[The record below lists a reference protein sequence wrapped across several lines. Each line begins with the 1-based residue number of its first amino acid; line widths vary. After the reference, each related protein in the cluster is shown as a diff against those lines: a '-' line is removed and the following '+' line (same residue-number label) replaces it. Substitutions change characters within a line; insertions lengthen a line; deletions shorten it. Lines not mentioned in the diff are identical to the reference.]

1 MNNDENLTL
10 AVNTLIKNC
19 EKTFI
24 LKDNDS
30 NRISCTNKMQKKVST
45 KTEAI
50 NYLIDN
56 FKVFLDIKKNTGL
69 MTGYYEPEVYAF
81 RKKKKF
87 SYPIYRN
94 PKEFG
99 IISKAN
105 LSREEI
111 NKGALDNKGLEIA
124 WVEDEIEA
132 FFLQIQGSGRL
143 RFSKNKVIKIRY
155 SGNNGKKYTSIG
167 KVLIKKGILKKEEV
181 TMLSIKNWLY
191 KNPQKARKIME
202 YNERYIF
209 FETYKGNI
217 KGSSLINL
225 VPKVSVAVD
234 ERYIQSGT
242 PLIIED
248 LENKRNI
255 FLALAHDKGNAIKG
269 EQRIDLFT
277 GYGKEAE
284 LLASGLKRK
293 IRVWTLFP
301 KTF

>member
-1 MNNDENLTL
+1 MIL

-19 EKTFI
+19 QKSLT
-24 LKDNDS
+24 LKVDDS
-30 NRISCTNKMQKKVST
+30 NKTSCIDKMQKKVST
-45 KTEAI
+45 KKEAI
-50 NYLIDN
+50 NFLIDN
-56 FKVFLDIKKNTGL
+56 FKVFSDIKKNTGL
-69 MTGYYEPEVYAF
+69 MTGYYEPEVFAF
-81 RKKKKF
+81 SEKKK
-87 SYPIYRN
+87 SRYPIYRN
-94 PKEFG
+94 PKAFG
-99 IISKAN
+99 MISKAN
-105 LSREEI
+105 LSRKEI

-124 WVEDEIEA
+124 WLEDEIEA

-143 RFSKNKVIKIRY
+143 RFSKDKIIKIRY
-155 SGNNGKKYTSIG
+155 SGSNGKKYTSIG
-167 KVLIKKGILKKEEV
+167 KILIKKGIFKKEEV

-191 KNPQKARKIME
+191 KNPLKARKIME
-202 YNERYIF
+202 NNERYIF

-225 VPKVSVAVD
+225 VPNVSVAVD
-234 ERYIQSGT
+234 EKYIHSGT

-248 LENKRNI
+248 IENKRNI

-269 EQRIDLFT
+269 AQRIDLFT

-293 IRVWTLFP
+293 IRVWPLFP